1 MEEEKINLT
10 DAIYQSLNDIFSN
23 LFSSIDNSIYSL
35 LDNLCF
41 IDTDILN
48 NSAISKLVGNNA
60 TSGFLL
66 ICNAL
71 VLGFI
76 IYYAANFLFSHLTY
90 AKVASPTQFF
100 FKCII
105 FIALMNTSLWIC
117 SQIIDILSIVT
128 NIIKNLGQNLFG
140 QTISFSKFI
149 DIINSKIYV
158 NSENFSIISFDG
170 IIKSFCTIGLIN
182 LLFTYSLR
190 YIMVQVFILL
200 SPFAFLCLISDNSN
214 WIFKSWLR
222 SFISLLLV
230 QFLIAIILCL
240 AFSLNLDNSN
250 LSKLLFIGII
260 YALTRANSY
269 MKEIFGGI
277 STDISSGISSIKS
290 LSK

>member
-1 MEEEKINLT
+1 MEQEKINLT

-41 IDTDILN
+41 IDTNILN
-48 NSAISKLVGNNA
+48 NSSISELVGNNA
-60 TSGFLL
+60 NSGFLL
-66 ICNAL
+66 ICNAM
-71 VLGFI
+71 VLGFV

-90 AKVASPTQFF
+90 AKVSSPSQFF

-105 FIALMNTSLWIC
+105 FIALMNASLWIC
-117 SQIIDILSIVT
+117 TEIINLCSIIT
-128 NIIKNLGQNLFG
+128 TIIQNLGENQFG
-140 QTISFSKFI
+140 QTISFSNFI
-149 DIINSKIYV
+149 DTINTKIYI
-158 NSENFSIISFDG
+158 NTKEFSIISFDG

-190 YIMVQVFILL
+190 YIMVQVFVLL
-200 SPFAFLCLISDNSN
+200 SPFAFLCLISDNSS

-240 AFSLNLDNSN
+240 AFSININNSN

-260 YALTRANSY
+260 YALTRSNSY
-269 MKEIFGGI
+269 IKEILGGI
-277 STDISSGISSIKS
+277 STDIHSGISSIKN
-290 LSK
+290 LSH

>member
-1 MEEEKINLT
+1 MEEGKIDLT
-10 DAIYQSLNDIFSN
+10 DAIYQSLNNIFSN

-41 IDTDILN
+41 IDTKILN
-48 NSAISKLVGNNA
+48 NSSISQLIGNSAGN
-60 TSGFLL
+60 GFLL
-66 ICNAL
+66 ICNAM
-71 VLGFI
+71 VIGFI

-90 AKVASPTQFF
+90 SKVSSPSQFF

-105 FIALMNTSLWIC
+105 FIALMNASLWIC
-117 SQIIDILSIVT
+117 TEIINLLSIVT
-128 NIIKNLGQNLFG
+128 DIIKHLGESQFG
-140 QTISFSKFI
+140 QTISFANFI
-149 DIINSKIYV
+149 DTINSKIYIDTK
-158 NSENFSIISFDG
+158 EFSIISFDG

-182 LLFTYSLR
+182 LLITYSLR

-200 SPFAFLCLISDNSN
+200 SPFAFLCLISDSSN

-230 QFLIAIILCL
+230 QFLIVIILCL
-240 AFSLNLDNSN
+240 AFSLNINNSN

-277 STDISSGISSIKS
+277 STDIHSGFSSIKN
-290 LSK
+290 LSH